1 MATLR
6 EALEKI
12 TSLSTPLIIDTT
24 PSLSAAYPAWSL
36 DLSTNDF
43 CPECRVSNPVTEY
56 TEGDVVCGDCG
67 LVLGDRIVDT
77 RSEWR
82 TFSNDETSGVDP
94 SRVGAG
100 FNPLLHGEQLSTTI
114 AYKNPAKTTTST
126 KTTKTAAAAA
136 SGGSD
141 GRMLQ
146 RAQARATES
155 KANQSLL
162 VAYELIASFC
172 TSMNIQNVVVEA
184 AKTLF
189 KQVDDAKLFRGK
201 QVEAVASGCIFLAC
215 RQCGAPRTFRE
226 VFSMTRVQK
235 KEIGKIYKLLERFF
249 NDQGM
254 RAGNGDGGYRVV
266 ETTKPSE
273 LIHRYCSALKINQR
287 CASVSVSL
295 AAKIAELGSGAGRSP
310 LSNAAAC
317 IYMIS
322 HLLGTSRTTKEIS
335 NAVGVGEPTIRN
347 TYKDLYNDR
356 EKLIDPKWLEDG
368 RGDIKWLP
376 HA

>member
-1 MATLR
+1 MAALR
-6 EALEKI
+6 EALEKL
-12 TSLSTPLIIDTT
+12 TSLSTPPTIDTT
-24 PSLSAAYPAWSL
+24 PSHSATYAAWSL
-36 DLSTNDF
+36 DLSINDF
-43 CPECRVSNPVTEY
+43 CPECRVSNLVTKY
-56 TEGDVVCGDCG
+56 TEGDVVCGECG

-82 TFSNDETSGVDP
+82 TFSNDDTGSADP

-100 FNPLLHGEQLSTTI
+100 IDPLLHGEQLFTTI
-114 AYKNPAKTTTST
+114 AYKNPTKATTST
-126 KTTKTAAAAA
+126 KTTAAA
-136 SGGSD
+136 SGESN

-146 RAQARATES
+146 RTQARVTES

-162 VAYELIASFC
+162 VAYERIASFC
-172 TSMNIQNVVVEA
+172 AGMNIQNVVVEA

-189 KQVDDAKLFRGK
+189 KQIDDAKLFRGK
-201 QVEAVASGCIFLAC
+201 QVDIVASGCIFLAC
-215 RQCGAPRTFRE
+215 RQCGVPRTFRE

-235 KEIGKIYKLLERFF
+235 KEIGRIYKLLEKFF
-249 NDQGM
+249 NNQGM
-254 RAGNGDGGYRVV
+254 GAENGDGEYRVP

-273 LIHRYCSALKINQR
+273 LIRRYCSALRIDQR

-295 AAKIAELGSGAGRSP
+295 AAKAMELGSGAGRSP

-322 HLLGTSRTTKEIS
+322 HLLGTPRTTKEIS
-335 NAVGVGEPTIRN
+335 NAAGVGEPTIRN
-347 TYKDLYNDR
+347 TYKGLYNDR

-368 RGDIKWLP
+368 RGDVKRLP